1 MNKEINSINQILT
14 NKTIDRGKG
23 RAVKRWI
30 RSVLRKIVDYKQQ
43 HHNILT
49 EATAT
54 LVEVLSLPEDIVMK
68 LVLPFLEL
76 PSYAFEVENEEDQEG
91 RRRGRRR
98 Q

>member
-14 NKTIDRGKG
+14 NKTTGRGKG

-68 LVLPFLEL
+68 LVLLFSNCHHTRLK
-76 PSYAFEVENEEDQEG
+76 
-91 RRRGRRR
+91 
-98 Q
+98 